1 MNRRNKA
8 LLQNSIASIVLQIV
22 SLVCGLILPRLVL
35 SAFGSEVNGLNASIV
50 QFLSYVT
57 LLDGGIGGIVRAAYY
72 KPLAENDKT
81 KVNAIFNASQRFYN
95 QLGCFMIIYSL
106 GLAIIYPLVV
116 KSSFSFGFVFWMVL
130 ILAFS
135 TILQYFFGA
144 TRQILLH
151 SNQQGYYNT
160 YISVFTT
167 IANTILCWIVL
178 KLGGSIHMI
187 KAISAIVYLV
197 RPIVLNYYVK
207 KIIRID
213 RKVPADNMALNQRWS
228 AFARHIAFYI
238 HTSTDISI
246 LTIFTNLRTVSIY
259 SVHNAVIKSI
269 TSLTSGIIANTEVTF
284 GDLLARKEWDLFYKE
299 FIGIDML
306 TKAFSTIVYTISVI
320 LLTPFIM
327 LYTKGIADTN
337 YYQPVFA
344 FILCAAEWIYC
355 MGLNYNNVIV
365 SAGHIK
371 QTTKYAIAEALINL
385 LGSIILV
392 HCCGLIGVVIA
403 TAAAMFYKMCI
414 NICYMDK
421 NIVKVEKSYTIR
433 SITANSI
440 VFIVSFALFKTI
452 LNYRISTISD
462 FVIYAC
468 FVGVVV
474 VAIETALLYMICR
487 GETMYLV
494 HKLRIL
500 FKIKVSNGK

>member
-8 LLQNSIASIVLQIV
+8 LLQNSIASVVLQIV

-72 KPLAENDKT
+72 KPLAGNDKI
-81 KVNAIFNASQRFYN
+81 KVNAVFNASQKFYN
-95 QLGCFMIIYSL
+95 QLGCIMIIYSL

-116 KSSFSFGFVFWMVL
+116 KSSFSFEFVFWMVL

-160 YISVFTT
+160 YISVITT
-167 IANTILCWIVL
+167 IANTVLCWIVL

-187 KAISAIVYLV
+187 KAVSAVVYLV
-197 RPIVLNYYVK
+197 RPIVLNYYVN

-213 RKVPADNMALNQRWS
+213 PKVPADNMALNQRWS

-259 SVHNAVIKSI
+259 SVHNAVVKSI
-269 TSLTSGIIANTEVTF
+269 TSLASGIIANTEVTF
-284 GDLLARKEWDLFYKE
+284 GDLLARKEWEQFDKE
-299 FIGIDML
+299 FKGVDML
-306 TKAFSTIVYTISVI
+306 TKAFSTVVYTICAI
-320 LLTPFIM
+320 LLTPFVM
-327 LYTKGIADTN
+327 LYTKGITDTN
-337 YYQPVFA
+337 YYQPAFA

-355 MGLNYNNVIV
+355 MGLNYNNVV
-365 SAGHIK
+365 VCVGHFK
-371 QTTKYAIAEALINL
+371 QTTKYAIAEAAINL
-385 LGSIILV
+385 VGSIVLV
-392 HCCGLIGVVIA
+392 YSCGLIGVA
-403 TAAAMFYKMCI
+403 TATLAAMFYKMCA
-414 NICYMDK
+414 NIYYMNN
-421 NIVKVEKSYTIR
+421 NIVKVDTSYSIR
-433 SITANSI
+433 SFVANVI
-440 VFIVSFALFKTI
+440 VFIDSFILFNVLI
-452 LNYRISTISD
+452 SYQVSTIFGFFIYTV
-462 FVIYAC
+462 FVCI
-468 FVGVVV
+468 VV
-474 VAIETALLYMICR
+474 VALEIISLFLICR
-487 GETMYLV
+487 KETKYVLSKARQV
-494 HKLRIL
+494 QSKN
-500 FKIKVSNGK
+500 KK

>member
-8 LLQNSIASIVLQIV
+8 LLQNSIASVVLQIV

-72 KPLAENDKT
+72 KPLAGNDKI
-81 KVNAIFNASQRFYN
+81 KVNAVFNASQKFYN
-95 QLGCFMIIYSL
+95 QLGCIMIIYSL

-116 KSSFSFGFVFWMVL
+116 KSSFSFEFVFWMVL

-160 YISVFTT
+160 YISVITT
-167 IANTILCWIVL
+167 IANTVLCWIVL

-187 KAISAIVYLV
+187 KAVSAVVYLV
-197 RPIVLNYYVK
+197 RPIVLNYYVN

-213 RKVPADNMALNQRWS
+213 PKVPADNMSLNQRWS

-259 SVHNAVIKSI
+259 SVHNAVVKSI
-269 TSLTSGIIANTEVTF
+269 TSLASGIIANTEVTF
-284 GDLLARKEWDLFYKE
+284 GDLLARKEWELFDKE
-299 FIGIDML
+299 FKGVDML
-306 TKAFSTIVYTISVI
+306 TKAFSTVVYTICAI
-320 LLTPFIM
+320 LLTPFVM
-327 LYTKGIADTN
+327 LYTKGITDTN
-337 YYQPVFA
+337 YYQPAFA

-355 MGLNYNNVIV
+355 MGLNYNNVV
-365 SAGHIK
+365 VCVGHFK
-371 QTTKYAIAEALINL
+371 QTTKYAIAEAAINL
-385 LGSIILV
+385 VGSIILV
-392 HCCGLIGVVIA
+392 HSFDMIGVVIA
-403 TAAAMFYKMCI
+403 TAVAMLYKMCA
-414 NICYMDK
+414 NIRYMDR
-421 NIVKVEKSYTIR
+421 NVVKISVDYTVR
-433 SITANSI
+433 SVVANAV
-440 VFIVSFALFKTI
+440 VFVLSFCLFKTVF
-452 LNYRISTISD
+452 LYQISSVAG
-462 FVIYAC
+462 FFCYAC
-468 FVGVVV
+468 VVGIAVVV
-474 VAIETALLYMICR
+474 IESIS
-487 GETMYLV
+487 
-494 HKLRIL
+494 L
-500 FKIKVSNGK
+500 FVFCGKEIKDLSAMMKSIVKKRLGKK